1 MIEHLADEHGVLLRR
16 AMVAAGISDPVISK
30 LRRREHVVRIRHGV
44 YVLADRW
51 RAADA
56 RGRHLMLAHGTW
68 RLYGDDV
75 ALSHTSAALLA
86 GAPSHGLDLGRAH
99 LTHLGGAGERTQA
112 SVVHHRGR
120 LLVDEVTRHRG
131 RWVTAP
137 VRTALD
143 AASVAS
149 HDGAICA
156 LDWFLRYGGVSVEEL
171 HGHLARRTSWPDH
184 LDLAMKVGLA
194 NGLSESVFETL
205 LRLRIGESGLPQPVL
220 QLEVRHPSGQLAGR
234 ADFGW
239 PAHGVLGEA
248 DGQVKYHRYR
258 RPGESIEQMVMREK
272 HREDQLRELTGYRML
287 RFVWGDLYQWP
298 HTRERLERALVRTAA

>member
-16 AMVAAGISDPVISK
+16 DMVAAGISDPVISK

-156 LDWFLRYGGVSVEEL
+156 LDWFIVNLLNRVVDLEEDKVNRITGVAFVDRNRRAIVVAEPDSPQ
-171 HGHLARRTSWPDH
+171 ARAFRH
-184 LDLAMKVGLA
+184 VAEGVLEGLGQA
-194 NGLSESVFETL
+194 ADGA
-205 LRLRIGESGLPQPVL
+205 RPQPRIV
-220 QLEVRHPSGQLAGR
+220 
-234 ADFGW
+234 
-239 PAHGVLGEA
+239 
-248 DGQVKYHRYR
+248 
-258 RPGESIEQMVMREK
+258 IE
-272 HREDQLRELTGYRML
+272 D
-287 RFVWGDLYQWP
+287 
-298 HTRERLERALVRTAA
+298 

>member
-16 AMVAAGISDPVISK
+16 DMVAAGISDPVISK

-143 AASVAS
+143 HSVGVVVAFLDAEQHLFSTPCASRGTRPHGEVPTRLA
-149 HDGAICA
+149 
-156 LDWFLRYGGVSVEEL
+156 YG
-171 HGHLARRTSWPDH
+171 
-184 LDLAMKVGLA
+184 
-194 NGLSESVFETL
+194 VFTL
-205 LRLRIGESGLPQPVL
+205 
-220 QLEVRHPSGQLAGR
+220 
-234 ADFGW
+234 
-239 PAHGVLGEA
+239 
-248 DGQVKYHRYR
+248 
-258 RPGESIEQMVMREK
+258 
-272 HREDQLRELTGYRML
+272 
-287 RFVWGDLYQWP
+287 
-298 HTRERLERALVRTAA
+298 